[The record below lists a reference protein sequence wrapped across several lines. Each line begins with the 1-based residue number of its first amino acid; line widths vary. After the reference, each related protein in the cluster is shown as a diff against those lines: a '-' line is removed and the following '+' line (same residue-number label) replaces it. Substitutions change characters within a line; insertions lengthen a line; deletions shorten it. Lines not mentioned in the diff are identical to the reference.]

1 MYRIIDTHC
10 HLDMEEFDKDRD
22 EVIKRSLDGGVEAI
36 VIPST
41 KKGDFER
48 ERGLSRKYPVIF
60 YMVGVHPH
68 DAKTADGE
76 SYSLALEH
84 LRDEKCVGVGEIGLD
99 YYYDHSPRGIQK
111 EVFAN
116 FLDIAREHDVPVSI
130 HCREAED
137 DLIDILVS
145 KKGVKGVIHCF
156 TGSEKLLEAGLK
168 LGLFFGIGGVLTF
181 KNSRL
186 KDVIRKIPLEFVV
199 FETDAPY
206 LAPVP
211 KRGKRNE
218 PVYIKYVIEKMA
230 EILGEDREKIAEAG
244 FNNAKTVF
252 SLDKI

>member
-1 MYRIIDTHC
+1 MYKIIDTHC
-10 HLDMEEFDKDRD
+10 HLDMEEFDRDRD
-22 EVIKRSLDGGVEAI
+22 EVIKRSLEGGVEAI

-41 KKGDFER
+41 KKSDYDRER
-48 ERGLSRKYPVIF
+48 ELSKEYPIIF

-68 DAKTADGE
+68 DAKTADKE
-76 SYSLALEH
+76 SYELALEH
-84 LRDEKCVGVGEIGLD
+84 LKNERCVGVGEIGLD
-99 YYYDHSPRGIQK
+99 YYYNHSPKDVQK

-116 FLDIAREHDVPVSI
+116 FLDIAKEYDVPVSI

-137 DLIDILVS
+137 DLVDILMS
-145 KKGVKGVIHCF
+145 KKGVRGVIHCF
-156 TGSEKLLEAGLK
+156 TGSERLLEAGLE

-186 KDVIRKIPLEFVV
+186 KDVIHKVPLEFVV

-218 PVYIKYVIEKMA
+218 PLYIRYVIEKMA
-230 EILGEDREKIAEAG
+230 ELLDEDREKIAEAG
-244 FNNAKTVF
+244 YNNAKSVF
-252 SLDKI
+252 SLDRI

>member
-22 EVIKRSLDGGVEAI
+22 EVINRSLEGGVEAI

-41 KKGDFER
+41 KKSDYER
-48 ERGLSRKYPVIF
+48 ERKISEAYPIIF

-68 DAKTADGE
+68 DAKTADHE
-76 SYSLALEH
+76 SYELALEH
-84 LRDEKCVGVGEIGLD
+84 LKNERCVGVGEIGLD
-99 YYYDHSPRGIQK
+99 YHYNHSPKDIQK

-116 FLDIAREHDVPVSI
+116 FLDIAKEQDVPVSI

-137 DLIDILVS
+137 DLIDILIS

-156 TGSEKLLEAGLK
+156 SGSEKLLETGLK
-168 LGLFFGIGGVLTF
+168 LGLFFGIGGILTF
-181 KNSRL
+181 KNSHL
-186 KDVIRKIPLEFVV
+186 KDVIHKVPLEFVV

-218 PVYIKYVIEKMA
+218 PLYIKYVIEKMA
-230 EILGEDREKIAEAG
+230 ELLGEDCEKVAVAG
-244 FNNAKTVF
+244 FENAKSLF
-252 SLDKI
+252 SLDRI